1 MTDYQDDFS
10 IIRTK
15 LHRPR
20 VPQNHV
26 HRVTLVERLQHF
38 NRRPVTLVSAPAGY
52 GKSTLVS
59 CWLEMCG
66 RPGAWLSLDENDN
79 DLQRFLVYFTAAVQS
94 LFPDALNNSVAMVC
108 APNLPPVQGIVNQ
121 MANELDAIDQDFVLV
136 LDDIHHI
143 QKKSVHDF
151 LDGLLRHP
159 PRPMHLVLIGRRDP
173 RLSIP
178 ALRARSQLGEIRL
191 QDLRFSDA
199 ETETFL
205 QQMLQTSIDGGVAAA
220 WAEKMEGWVTGLRLA
235 VLSMKHRADL
245 QSLPQMQRGTQYVM
259 EYLFSEVLLHQ
270 PTAVRDMLLE
280 TSILNRFCAPLCD
293 AVHNASD
300 DSERQPDGAWKF
312 IQHLKND
319 NLFLI
324 SLDAKSHWF
333 RHHHL
338 FQQLLQ
344 NQLKRKYQPEEIA
357 ALHDRASRWLESH
370 GLIEESIEHALAG
383 EDGERAAEIIEEHRY
398 HAFSADR
405 WNAVNRWINML
416 PADIRQKRLKLIL
429 TDAWIAT
436 LQHHLDRARGLL
448 ERAEPLLQGQTA
460 DPMVSGEYAYLRG
473 YGLYFEGQA
482 QGSRQLFEEAVSQ
495 LSGKKTPFW
504 GEAELMLGMARCM
517 TGQKKL
523 AVSKLKAH
531 INAVDPSENYL
542 LSRLIAGLIFI
553 YLIIGELL
561 LARAAA
567 QHLLKV
573 SKQHNMRLTE
583 GWSYYFL
590 ACSHLHTGEL
600 EAASQYFEQASKLQ
614 YVLEPRAAVDAL
626 AGLALTQQLMGL
638 TDKATDSCLRLE
650 LFASEMQAPI
660 YLPVA
665 QSCRSR
671 LAVLRGDL
679 ASAAAWCRST
689 DESPEFAELWM
700 WLETPLLTRARVLSA
715 IGSSESLN
723 QAAELLQTIRHTSE
737 TRWFTSQTIEAAVL
751 QSLVLEKQGRTDDAM
766 VTLDEALSL
775 AEPGEWIRP
784 FVEAGPVMVDLLK
797 RLQRRNIAVGRV
809 ETLLAVL
816 EKTVPA
822 FVQQAPGRD
831 RREAQKDSLPPPD
844 DSSPTPLIEPL
855 TNRELDILELLDRR
869 MQNKEIAEKLCISPQ
884 TVGSH
889 LKNIYQKIGV
899 NNRLKA
905 VQAARRLKII

>member
-1 MTDYQDDFS
+1 MTDNQDDFP

-20 VPQNHV
+20 VPNNHV
-26 HRVTLVERLQHF
+26 YREMLVERLQNF
-38 NRRPVTLVSAPAGY
+38 NRRPAILVSAAAGY

-59 CWLEMCG
+59 CWLETCG
-66 RPGAWLSLDENDN
+66 CPSAWLSLDENDN
-79 DLQRFLVYFTAAVQS
+79 ELQMFLVYFVAAVQS
-94 LFPDALNNSVAMVC
+94 LFPDSLTNSAAMVI

-143 QKKSVHDF
+143 QKESVHDF

-159 PRPMHLVLIGRRDP
+159 PRPMHLVLIGRHDP
-173 RLSIP
+173 LLSIP

-191 QDLRFSDA
+191 QNLRFSEA

-220 WAEKMEGWVTGLRLA
+220 WTEKMEGWVTGLRLA
-235 VLSMKHRADL
+235 ALSMKHRADMEPL
-245 QSLPQMQRGTQYVM
+245 SQMQMGFQYVM
-259 EYLFSEVLLHQ
+259 EYLFCEVLLHQ

-293 AVHNASD
+293 AVHNASE

-312 IQHLKND
+312 IQLLKNE
-319 NLFLI
+319 NLFII
-324 SLDAKSHWF
+324 SLDAKGHWF
-333 RHHHL
+333 RYHHL

-344 NQLKRKYQPEEIA
+344 NQLKRKYQSEEIA
-357 ALHDRASRWLESH
+357 ALHAMASKWFENH
-370 GLIEESIEHALAG
+370 GSIEESIKHALKAG
-383 EDGERAAEIIEEHRY
+383 DVRCAAEIVEEHRY
-398 HAFSADR
+398 HAFNADR
-405 WNAVNRWINML
+405 WYVVNRWINML

-482 QGSRQLFEEAVSQ
+482 EGSQQLFEEAVSQ
-495 LSGKKTPFW
+495 LSGKKNPFL

-531 INAVDPSENYL
+531 INAVDPSENFL

-553 YLIIGELL
+553 YLIIGESL

-567 QHLLKV
+567 QRLLKV

-600 EAASQYFEQASKLQ
+600 EAASQYFEQASKLR

-638 TDKATDSCLRLE
+638 ADEAADSCFCLE
-650 LFASEMQAPI
+650 VFALEMKAPI

-689 DESPEFAELWM
+689 DDSLVFAELWM
-700 WLETPLLTRARVLSA
+700 WLEAPLLTQTRVLIA

-723 QAAELLQTIRHTSE
+723 QAAELLQTIRHKSE
-737 TRWFTSQTIEAAVL
+737 TCWFTSQTIEAAVL

-797 RLQRRNIAVGRV
+797 RMQRRNIAVGRV
-809 ETLLAVL
+809 ETLLAAL
-816 EKTVPA
+816 EKMLPA
-822 FVQQAPGRD
+822 FVQQASGRD
-831 RREAQKDSLPPPD
+831 RLEPQKEPPP
-844 DSSPTPLIEPL
+844 LIDPL

-884 TVGSH
+884 TVASH

-905 VQAARRLKII
+905 VQAAKRLKII